1 MRQNSTIQLSAITAT
16 NVSQATAS
24 IDTKGFSFARIV
36 CLSNTS
42 GGISTT
48 TANNKL
54 EESDDNT
61 NFTAIDAAAAGTAYT
76 PSSATV
82 ATSLAKLVYD
92 VDLRGRKRYL
102 KVTFST
108 GATTQP
114 IVAVDLGL
122 PADGKTSA
130 SEIGAAHLAAI

>member
-1 MRQNSTIQLSAITAT
+1 MRQNSTIQIAAIGAT
-16 NVSQATAS
+16 NGSQVTAS
-24 IDTKGFSFARIV
+24 IDTKGFSFARII
-36 CLSNTS
+36 CLGNTTA
-42 GGISTT
+42 GLSTT

-61 NFTAIDAAAAGTAYT
+61 NFTAIDAAAPGTAYT

-102 KVTFST
+102 KVTFT
-108 GATTQP
+108 PAATNQS

>member
-1 MRQNSTIQLSAITAT
+1 MRQNSTIQIAGIGAT
-16 NVSQATAS
+16 NGSQVTAS
-24 IDTKGFSFARIV
+24 IDTKGFSFARII
-36 CLSNTS
+36 CLANSNV
-42 GGISTT
+42 GLSTT

-122 PADGKTSA
+122 PADGKTSV